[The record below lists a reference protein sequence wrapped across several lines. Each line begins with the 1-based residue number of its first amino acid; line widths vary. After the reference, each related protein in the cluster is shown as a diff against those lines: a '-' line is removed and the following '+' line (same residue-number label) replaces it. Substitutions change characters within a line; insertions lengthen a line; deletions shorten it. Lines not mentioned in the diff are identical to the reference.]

1 MCELNLAAG
10 PEAALPG
17 KRAVIS
23 DIEATEEE
31 DPVPVVPVITVV
43 QPKSP
48 QKAKRKLGARITH
61 NDVLR
66 EQYKALIAKQETLKL
81 KKRKLQLEV
90 FLLERRMQR
99 AADNT
104 QRNATFATIN
114 LSPIQWSFD
123 SPFSSPKQK

>member
-1 MCELNLAAG
+1 MAAG

-17 KRAVIS
+17 ETAVMS

-31 DPVPVVPVITVV
+31 NPVPLVPVITVV

-48 QKAKRKLGARITH
+48 QKAKRKLSATITH
-61 NDVLR
+61 IDVLR
-66 EQYKALIAKQETLKL
+66 EQYKALIAKQENLKL

-90 FLLERRMQR
+90 FLLKQRMQS

-104 QRNATFATIN
+104 Q
-114 LSPIQWSFD
+114 
-123 SPFSSPKQK
+123 

>member
-1 MCELNLAAG
+1 MAAG

-17 KRAVIS
+17 ETAVIF
-23 DIEATEEE
+23 EATEDE
-31 DPVPVVPVITVV
+31 DPVPQSP
-43 QPKSP
+43 QKSP
-48 QKAKRKLGARITH
+48 QKAKRKLGATITH

-66 EQYKALIAKQETLKL
+66 EQYKALIAKQENLKL

-90 FLLERRMQR
+90 FLLEQRVQR

>member
-17 KRAVIS
+17 ETAVMS

-31 DPVPVVPVITVV
+31 NPVPLVPVITVV

-48 QKAKRKLGARITH
+48 QKAKRKLSATITH

-66 EQYKALIAKQETLKL
+66 SNTRLSLPS
-81 KKRKLQLEV
+81 KKIL
-90 FLLERRMQR
+90 
-99 AADNT
+99 N
-104 QRNATFATIN
+104 
-114 LSPIQWSFD
+114 
-123 SPFSSPKQK
+123 